1 MNISSQ
7 EESELL
13 KAGLYFSI
21 QPNKIRNSEIFITFE
36 KIHRSFFN
44 NLKSEETKSQIK
56 AHLSYLA
63 NYYFYNCKS
72 SPPILRQH
80 LLLQNLRNNKDIV
93 VTKLEKGNGVI
104 ILDRKLCSNAIEEII
119 SDTSKLEKLN
129 EDPTLK
135 HKASLQHFLRK
146 LKQKNLFNEIE
157 YEKLYLSGSAPDGIY
172 GTP

>member
-1 MNISSQ
+1 M
-7 EESELL
+7 
-13 KAGLYFSI
+13 
-21 QPNKIRNSEIFITFE
+21 
-36 KIHRSFFN
+36 
-44 NLKSEETKSQIK
+44 
-56 AHLSYLA
+56 
-63 NYYFYNCKS
+63 
-72 SPPILRQH
+72 LRQH

-157 YEKLYLSGSAPDGIY
+157 YGKLYPSGSAPDRIY